1 MIGTE
6 TPAQNIL
13 YRTSNTNSVFDFS
26 HMKKLFGIAL
36 GLISAIAY
44 GTNPLFGVNL
54 LRAGVGVEEM
64 LWWRFAGAAILLAPI
79 ACYFSGGLKTPARD
93 IPILAMLGVL
103 FAASAHSLFAAFEL
117 IPAGI
122 ASAMLFLY
130 PVFVAIIMSAFFKE
144 KPKLST
150 IIAMAAAL
158 AGVAFLY
165 ADDAGISGFGL
176 RSPAALKG
184 AALVV
189 VSALFYAFYIVAVK
203 VSRVADM
210 DGIKLTFY
218 SVLFAALAAFALCAS
233 QSQIRLPHN
242 WFEAANALG
251 LVAFPTALSI
261 AAISY
266 SIKYAGATIAAL
278 LGAFEPATA
287 VSISAVFLGEKF
299 TFSIGVGIALIS
311 AATVVIT
318 ASQNSGLLAE
328 KLRKFHIKS

>member
-1 MIGTE
+1 
-6 TPAQNIL
+6 
-13 YRTSNTNSVFDFS
+13 
-26 HMKKLFGIAL
+26 MKKLFGIAL

-79 ACYFSGGLKTPARD
+79 ACYFSGGLKTPARN

-189 VSALFYAFYIVAVK
+189 VSALFYAFYIVAV
-203 VSRVADM
+203 
-210 DGIKLTFY
+210 
-218 SVLFAALAAFALCAS
+218 
-233 QSQIRLPHN
+233 
-242 WFEAANALG
+242 
-251 LVAFPTALSI
+251 
-261 AAISY
+261 
-266 SIKYAGATIAAL
+266 
-278 LGAFEPATA
+278 
-287 VSISAVFLGEKF
+287 
-299 TFSIGVGIALIS
+299 
-311 AATVVIT
+311 
-318 ASQNSGLLAE
+318 
-328 KLRKFHIKS
+328 